1 MVGRR
6 SGAEVE
12 RYRRDGVCF
21 PIDVLTR
28 DEAEACR
35 QRFDV
40 LEAREG
46 GRLSPS
52 VNHKIHLLVPWLY
65 DLVCDA
71 RILDAVEGVIGP
83 DILCWGSSFFAK
95 HVGDPSYVSWH
106 QDATYWGLSSHDVV
120 TAWVAFSPSTPE
132 NGCMRVVPGTHE
144 RQLSHHDT
152 FAEGNL
158 LSRGQEIEVEV
169 EEADALDVSLQP
181 GQMSLHH
188 VLIVHGSNRNLADY
202 PRIGYAIRYIPTHL
216 RQLSPIRDS
225 ATLVRGTDRY
235 GHFDHEQPPEGEFHP
250 AAVERH
256 AAVRER
262 QAQILYA
269 GAAKKGMGGE
279 NAAAM

>member
-1 MVGRR
+1 MPKKL
-6 SGAEVE
+6 SAAEME
-12 RYRRDGVCF
+12 RYQRDGVCF
-21 PIDVLTR
+21 PIDVMTR

-35 QRFDV
+35 QRFGM

-46 GRLSPS
+46 GKLPQR

-71 RILDAVEGVIGP
+71 RILDAVEDVIGP

-95 HVGDPSYVSWH
+95 RPQDPAYVSWH

-120 TAWVAFSPSTPE
+120 TAWVAFSPSTVE
-132 NGCMRVVPGTHE
+132 NGCMRVVPGSHTQ
-144 RQLSHHDT
+144 QLSHQDT

-158 LSRGQEIEVEV
+158 LSRGQEIEVKV
-169 EEADALDVSLQP
+169 EDADALDVLLQP

-188 VLIVHGSNRNLADY
+188 VLIVHGSNQNRADY

-216 RQLSPIRDS
+216 QQLAPIRDS

-235 GHFDHEQPPEGEFHP
+235 GHFDHERPPEGEFHP

-269 GAAKKGMGGE
+269 GAAKGTGGE